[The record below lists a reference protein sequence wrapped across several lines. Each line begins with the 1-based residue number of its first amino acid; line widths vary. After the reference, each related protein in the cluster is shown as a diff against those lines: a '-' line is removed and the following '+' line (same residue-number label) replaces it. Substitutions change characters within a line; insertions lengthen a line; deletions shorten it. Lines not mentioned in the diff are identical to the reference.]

1 MSTLNWHRAVLKIGS
16 SLIAPERDGLS
27 DRYLQAIGRFIAD
40 ARAQSRELV
49 LVSSGAVAAGRALLP
64 HAADRSRQ
72 TLVRKQALA
81 AVGQAQVMQCWAA
94 QLAYPVAQ
102 LLLTADDLQDRHRF
116 VNARNTLR
124 ELLSLGCIPII
135 NENDS
140 VATDELK
147 VGDNDNLAAHVAAL
161 VDADLLIIGSD
172 IDGLYEQNPRQ
183 FPDAK
188 KIATV
193 EQIDARILAMAGG
206 SGSAVG
212 TGGMITKLQA
222 AARATARGIA
232 TVIGD
237 ARQPELFQQLL
248 ANRCIGTLFLAHGEP
263 LRARKHWLQHTLASR
278 GSIEIDEGAWHAL
291 RDRGASLL
299 PSGVRGVSGEFQQGD
314 AVDIVCN
321 SAGPLRRLGKGISQY
336 DAAVLTRIRGLR
348 SDDISKTLGDAGQD
362 CAIHRDDLVLFP
374 DTQTAG

>member
-1 MSTLNWHRAVLKIGS
+1 MPHLQWQRAVLKIGS

-27 DRYLQAIGRFIAD
+27 DRYLKAIGQFIA
-40 ARAQSRELV
+40 AAQRQQRQIV
-49 LVSSGAVAAGRALLP
+49 LVSSGAVAAGRAMLP

-81 AVGQAQVMQCWAA
+81 AVGQAQVMQYWAA
-94 QLAYPVAQ
+94 QLAAPVAQ

-124 ELLSLGCIPII
+124 ELLSMGCIPII

-172 IDGLYEQNPRQ
+172 IDGLYDKNPRQ
-183 FPDAK
+183 HADAQR
-188 KIATV
+188 IAEV
-193 EQIDARILAMAGG
+193 DRIDANIIAMAGG
-206 SGSAVG
+206 SGSSVG

-222 AARATARGIA
+222 AERATARGIC

-237 ARQPELFQQLL
+237 ARSSTLFDSLL
-248 ANRCIGTLFLAHGEP
+248 QNHCSGTLFLARGEP
-263 LRARKHWLQHTLASR
+263 LRARKHWLQHTLPSR
-278 GSIEIDEGAWHAL
+278 GSVQIDSGALQAL
-291 RDRGASLL
+291 RQRGASLL
-299 PSGVRGVSGEFQQGD
+299 PSGIKVVSGNFEQGD
-314 AVDIVCN
+314 AIDILLQENEHIQPV
-321 SAGPLRRLGKGISQY
+321 GKGICQY
-336 DAAVLTRIRGLR
+336 DAGALNRIRGLR
-348 SDDISKTLGDAGQD
+348 SEEIARQLGDSGQE
-362 CAIHRDDLVLFP
+362 CAIHRDDLVLYP
-374 DTQTAG
+374 EQA